1 MVGMGR
7 AITLNTLKPNV
18 CGFIEESEQAYPS
31 SKGIQQFLGEY
42 LGFVCEI
49 EGPEEIF
56 E

>member
-1 MVGMGR
+1 MGR
-7 AITLNTLKPNV
+7 AITLNTEANV
-18 CGFIEESEQAYPS
+18 CGFIEESEQACPS

-42 LGFVCEI
+42 LGLIREI